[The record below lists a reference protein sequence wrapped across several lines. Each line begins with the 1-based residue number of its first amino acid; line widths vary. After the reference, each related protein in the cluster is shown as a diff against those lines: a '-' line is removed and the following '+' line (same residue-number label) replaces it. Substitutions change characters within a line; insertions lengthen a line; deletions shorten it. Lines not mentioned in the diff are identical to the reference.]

1 MAAIITSTLSAELLR
16 VEISLPAESL
26 PCAVIPVHFAVRNI
40 HFEPVKLLN
49 IPRSESITVEI
60 TSLPDD
66 RAFYS
71 GPLAVSRI
79 IRDEVKG
86 DSQHLRLNP
95 LEAYSTTLLL
105 RCSWAAG
112 KAQSLFLSA
121 GGFKAR
127 FTYPTVAFISN
138 TRTNVL
144 AQSTWIEFNIVE
156 PAGADRDA
164 LARVSKSLYSGL
176 LLFPDDIS
184 SLSRSSLDAFQLE
197 MDELLEIFPES
208 YLAPYA
214 ALARAGTYQAR
225 GARSTGATRKREMER
240 ALVILDSLRFKT
252 NFALHPEVMNRRL
265 SLRTLSGLPDD
276 ASPPSL
282 VAAAGA
288 VAETNSP
295 LANATR
301 ELLALRYDIRGFQ
314 RDNPTAAKEHLVKVM
329 QLNDQRG
336 FGTITTEEFDRRCAE
351 LLREYMTNFATP
363 LSPEEWARRTEQYAR
378 EDAIRAAEEEK
389 RNKIIIQKMTEEL
402 ERERK

>member
-1 MAAIITSTLSAELLR
+1 
-16 VEISLPAESL
+16 
-26 PCAVIPVHFAVRNI
+26 
-40 HFEPVKLLN
+40 
-49 IPRSESITVEI
+49 
-60 TSLPDD
+60 
-66 RAFYS
+66 
-71 GPLAVSRI
+71 
-79 IRDEVKG
+79 
-86 DSQHLRLNP
+86 
-95 LEAYSTTLLL
+95 
-105 RCSWAAG
+105 
-112 KAQSLFLSA
+112 
-121 GGFKAR
+121 
-127 FTYPTVAFISN
+127 
-138 TRTNVL
+138 
-144 AQSTWIEFNIVE
+144 
-156 PAGADRDA
+156 
-164 LARVSKSLYSGL
+164 L

-184 SLSRSSLDAFQLE
+184 FLSKTNLDAFQSE
-197 MDELLEIFPES
+197 IDELLEIFPDC

-225 GARSTGATRKREMER
+225 GARSTGATRKRELDR

-282 VAAAGA
+282 VVAAGA

-336 FGTITTEEFDRRCAE
+336 FGTITAEEFDRRRAE
-351 LLREYMTNFATP
+351 LLKEYMTRFATP

-378 EDAIRAAEEEK
+378 EDALRAAEEQK
-389 RNKIIIQKMTEEL
+389 RNDLIRQKQIEEL
-402 ERERK
+402 ERRPKP